1 MSDHESPR
9 VITITSGKGG
19 VGKTNITVN
28 LALQLAAQGHHPC
41 LFDADLGLANINIL
55 LGLHPE
61 YTLEDVILGG
71 KDLKDIIIKDYQGI
85 DIIPGS
91 SGVEKIAN
99 LDEGQLNHLI
109 HVFDGMAGYDFL
121 FFDTSAGISKDVLAF
136 CLASSE
142 VVMVITPEP
151 TSLTDGYALLKVLK
165 LNHFAGRVFIVVNQC
180 PNVQVA
186 KTTYAQFR
194 ETAKRYL
201 QADVAPLGVVLKDNK
216 VVESVRAQKP
226 LISLYP
232 DSNASKCIKHIAK
245 NLEDLHAKD
254 MPAFTPAAFWRKC
267 VEIFKSTLTL
277 TDEGV
282 ADEEPS
288 SPLIGE
294 GDTNGPTSADTDAAA
309 SPPEKDPI
317 SGPPNKGDDDRKD
330 DQGKVLPAQPHGNFT
345 DVHQGNREREMT
357 QLMKDLIASVSS
369 VSTEVKLLRSAI
381 RGKSSLEVQD
391 GAGPGGGGTALVEKR
406 VVLDFEAFLR
416 ERQQQEDRVD
426 E

>member
-1 MSDHESPR
+1 LSDHESPR

-41 LFDADLGLANINIL
+41 LFDADLGLANVNIL

-71 KDLKDIIIKDYQGI
+71 RDLKDVIIKDYQGI

-99 LDEGQLNHLI
+99 LEENQLDHLI
-109 HVFDGMAGYDFL
+109 HVFDDMVEYDFL

-165 LNHFAGRVFIVVNQC
+165 LNNFVGRVFIVVNQC

-194 ETAKRYL
+194 ETTKRYL
-201 QADVAPLGVVLKDNK
+201 QADVVPLGVVLKDNQ
-216 VVESVRAQKP
+216 VVDSVKAQKP

-232 DSNASKCIKHIAK
+232 ESNASKCIKHIAK
-245 NLEDLHAKD
+245 NLQDLHPKD
-254 MPAFTPAAFWRKC
+254 MPAFTPASFWRKC
-267 VEIFKSTLTL
+267 VGIFKGPLTL
-277 TDEGV
+277 TEEVQPEEGQ
-282 ADEEPS
+282 S
-288 SPLIGE
+288 SDLIRE
-294 GDTNGPTSADTDAAA
+294 GDINGPTSADADPAP
-309 SPPEKDPI
+309 SSGDKGVSSEPPIQDHDDR
-317 SGPPNKGDDDRKD
+317 GDDK
-330 DQGKVLPAQPHGNFT
+330 GTILPAQPKENTTGEPQEQL
-345 DVHQGNREREMT
+345 DEGMA
-357 QLMKDLIASVSS
+357 QLMKELIASVSS
-369 VSTEVKLLRSAI
+369 VSEEVKLLRSAI
-381 RGKSSLEVQD
+381 HGGSALEVPD
-391 GAGPGGGGTALVEKR
+391 DTGLNSGPALADKK
-406 VVLDFEAFLR
+406 VVLDFEAFLA
-416 ERQQQEDRVD
+416 ERQQREDRVD

>member
-61 YTLEDVILGG
+61 FTLEDVILGG
-71 KDLKDIIIKDYQGI
+71 RDLQDIIIKDFQGI

-99 LDEGQLNHLI
+99 LEESQLDHLI
-109 HVFDGMAGYDFL
+109 HVFDSLSGYDFL

-165 LNHFAGRVFIVVNQC
+165 LNNFAGRVFIVVNQC

-201 QADVAPLGVVLKDNK
+201 QADVVPLGVVLKDNQ
-216 VVESVRAQKP
+216 VVESVKAQKP
-226 LISLYP
+226 VISLYP
-232 DSNASKCIKHIAK
+232 NSNASKCIKHIAK
-245 NLEDLHAKD
+245 NLLDLHQKD
-254 MPAFTPAAFWRKC
+254 VPAITPTSFWRKC
-267 VEIFKSTLTL
+267 VGIFKGPLTL
-277 TDEGV
+277 TEEAQPEEGKSG
-282 ADEEPS
+282 D
-288 SPLIGE
+288 LISDGE
-294 GDTNGPTSADTDAAA
+294 TPDTTSADAEAAA
-309 SPPEKDPI
+309 SPQEKDV
-317 SGPPNKGDDDRKD
+317 SSEPPVHGDEDGKD
-330 DQGKVLPAQPHGNFT
+330 DQGASLPAQSEGAPSREPQK
-345 DVHQGNREREMT
+345 HQDKAMA
-357 QLMKDLIASVSS
+357 QLMRELIASVSS
-369 VSTEVKLLRSAI
+369 VSDEVKHLRAAIHSGSAI
-381 RGKSSLEVQD
+381 EVPQ
-391 GAGPGGGGTALVEKR
+391 GSGLGVGPALAEKK
-406 VVLDFEAFLR
+406 VVLDFEAFLH
-416 ERQQQEDRVD
+416 ERQQREDRVD